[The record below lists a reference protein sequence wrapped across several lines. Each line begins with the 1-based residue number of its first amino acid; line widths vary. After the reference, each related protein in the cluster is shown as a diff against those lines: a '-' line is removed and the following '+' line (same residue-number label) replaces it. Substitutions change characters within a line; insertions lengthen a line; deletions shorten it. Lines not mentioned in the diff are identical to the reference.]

1 MRCVATSAWWSRGGA
16 VLLAVAM
23 AGCGTKSAIMAEAGT
38 GGTRYTGDG
47 SGSGTDASGQSDAGA
62 DRPGAGGA
70 DAGGAGI
77 GGAGAGGM
85 GAGGAATG
93 GTGAGGA
100 GIGGSAGHDAGSAD
114 VQGDAALG
122 PGICGVYRFAAT
134 AQPID
139 LFIVLDRSASMATD
153 FNDMP
158 VASGNLSKWNQVVP
172 ELTDRI
178 SSSPGSGY
186 WWGLKAFPE
195 NGAQCAPNSVTN
207 AIDVPLAAMNGT
219 AVNNAILALAPTGNG
234 TPTSAAIGVA
244 AAYLAT
250 LTDANPRYLML
261 VTDGAPNCT
270 GSSGSVVLDPNNAVV
285 AAVNAVSAAATAGYH
300 TFVVGVGG
308 GGSATQN
315 AVLNQLALAGLEAV
329 QSANPLSTRYYQAS
343 DRTSLD
349 LALQA
354 ITGTVLG
361 CVLPLSSPPPA
372 PDNVTVTLDGQVIA
386 PDPSHAEGWDYT
398 DSRSVAVQLYG
409 LACSAFRAHTFSSVE
424 IDLACSPLPS
434 DGGADARD
442 AGTM

>member
-1 MRCVATSAWWSRGGA
+1 MRRVATGQSAWWSSSGA
-16 VLLAVAM
+16 VLLAVAT
-23 AGCGTKSAIMAEAGT
+23 AGCGTKSAITAEAGT

-47 SGSGTDASGQSDAGA
+47 SGPGTDASGQSDAGA

-70 DAGGAGI
+70 SAGGI
-77 GGAGAGGM
+77 
-85 GAGGAATG
+85 GAGGAASG

-100 GIGGSAGHDAGSAD
+100 GTGGSAGHDAGSAD
-114 VQGDAALG
+114 VPGDAALG

-158 VASGNLSKWNQVVP
+158 VASGNLSKWNQIVP

-178 SSSPGSGY
+178 SSSPGNGY
-186 WWGLKAFPE
+186 GWGLKAFPE
-195 NGAQCAPNSVTN
+195 NGAECSANSVTN
-207 AIDVPLAAMNGT
+207 AIDVPVAAMNGT
-219 AVNNAILALAPTGNG
+219 AVNNAILALAPAGNG

-250 LTDANPRYLML
+250 LTDANPKYLML

-270 GSSGSVVLDPNNAVV
+270 GSSGSVMLDPTNAGV
-285 AAVNAVSAAATAGYH
+285 AAVNAVSAAAATGYH

-308 GGSATQN
+308 GGSATRN
-315 AVLNQLALAGLEAV
+315 ALLNQLALAGLEAV
-329 QSANPLSTRYYQAS
+329 QSPNPLSARYYEAS

-372 PDNVTVTLDGQVIA
+372 PDNVRVTLDSQVIA
-386 PDPSHAEGWDYT
+386 RDPSHAEGWDYT
-398 DSRSVAVQLYG
+398 DSRNVAVQLYG
-409 LACSAFRAHTFSSVE
+409 LACAAFRAHAFSSVE
-424 IDLACSPLPS
+424 IDLGCSPLPS